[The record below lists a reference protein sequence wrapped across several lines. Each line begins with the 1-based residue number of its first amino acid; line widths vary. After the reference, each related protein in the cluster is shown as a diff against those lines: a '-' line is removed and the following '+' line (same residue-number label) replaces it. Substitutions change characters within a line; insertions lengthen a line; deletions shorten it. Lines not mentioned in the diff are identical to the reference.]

1 MRNLWTKIKK
11 CLQAEMLQKMWKEFL
26 WIAQYARRY
35 WKAMIFY
42 TALGVFGTGVS
53 LASSVI
59 SKDLVD
65 IITGHQTGKL
75 LQTFALMIGFSFG
88 NTLISQAS
96 AYASTMINLKVD
108 REIQNDIFA
117 KILVTDWESLTA
129 YHTGD
134 LVTRWS
140 SDAR

>member
-1 MRNLWTKIKK
+1 
-11 CLQAEMLQKMWKEFL
+11 MLQKMWKEFL

-65 IITGHQTGKL
+65 IL
-75 LQTFALMIGFSFG
+75 S
-88 NTLISQAS
+88 LIH
-96 AYASTMINLKVD
+96 I
-108 REIQNDIFA
+108 
-117 KILVTDWESLTA
+117 
-129 YHTGD
+129 
-134 LVTRWS
+134 
-140 SDAR
+140 

>member
-1 MRNLWTKIKK
+1 
-11 CLQAEMLQKMWKEFL
+11 MLQKMWKEFL

-65 IITGHQTGKL
+65 IITGHQNRK
-75 LQTFALMIGFSFG
+75 TFADLR
-88 NTLISQAS
+88 TD
-96 AYASTMINLKVD
+96 D
-108 REIQNDIFA
+108 RLFFWKYPDFA
-117 KILVTDWESLTA
+117 GICVWHL
-129 YHTGD
+129 
-134 LVTRWS
+134 R
-140 SDAR
+140 

>member
-53 LASSVI
+53 LASSVQI
-59 SKDLVD
+59 CPLY
-65 IITGHQTGKL
+65 KL
-75 LQTFALMIGFSFG
+75 KFFLPTILFQAL
-88 NTLISQAS
+88 L
-96 AYASTMINLKVD
+96 
-108 REIQNDIFA
+108 
-117 KILVTDWESLTA
+117 
-129 YHTGD
+129 
-134 LVTRWS
+134 
-140 SDAR
+140 

>member
-1 MRNLWTKIKK
+1 
-11 CLQAEMLQKMWKEFL
+11 MLQKMWKEFL

-75 LQTFALMIGFSFG
+75 LQTLRTDDRLFFWKYPDFAGICVC
-88 NTLISQAS
+88 I
-96 AYASTMINLKVD
+96 YD
-108 REIQNDIFA
+108 D
-117 KILVTDWESLTA
+117 
-129 YHTGD
+129 
-134 LVTRWS
+134 
-140 SDAR
+140 